1 MSELFRRFLERGGD
15 DRSLCEE
22 DYEKLGG
29 VGGSLRN
36 RADDVYLGLPD
47 DTHRAT
53 MRRVMLRMVSVQG
66 GELAR
71 RRVPDQE
78 LVYEDTEEN
87 RRVEEI
93 VSRLTEA
100 RLVVEGN
107 EIDDQPFV
115 EPAHDELIKGWD
127 KLFRWSREESENL
140 QLLRRLTPASTAW
153 ESGQGGLWLRDPRL
167 GLLKQVLRSDAGW
180 LNRLE
185 ATFVW
190 RSFSARRR
198 IVLAAATVLTLSFA
212 LISGL
217 GLVARDQRG
226 RAVSALAE
234 TEKTLAKSLLSV
246 LGLSG
251 ESPSVMEIESLW
263 QLATLPSDNEN
274 VRLLFLK
281 RALES
286 GTTARQ
292 LRNRADQAVH
302 AAVQL
307 DEGRRDRMVREIVM
321 PTLKAP
327 PDMGT
332 DSASAKEIRLTCAL
346 VGMQLGM
353 LDEDS
358 VDSREF
364 ARHSF
369 EAALDSFYGTTNF
382 HPDQFA
388 LLERSAARLAS
399 ADAVVAISKVEKRLD
414 QKQHTTEPIDLAAEP
429 ARKAVIPRL
438 EAMDRLKVLK
448 SLVTRTTDRTPSSGF
463 RTQVMVAIAAHGLE
477 PKMAAELTQ
486 PLLDQIGSGIEL
498 QRSMGNLDVLLAL
511 APYWD
516 EATATKAVPGV
527 RSYTSAYVADILRGI
542 RKAPGNPRAGWGG
555 ALSFLNIAASDLPW
569 NVPSNDLKAAAV
581 ALIEEFLRSPGMP
594 LEDFHSTCSRG
605 ILAMA
610 RWMDRGDRSS
620 LVESIRSTLARG
632 KFEEESA
639 RKELVALLAKLQ
651 VLPQTSADTSREFPA
666 AVRSAWSHIFFTA
679 PPKTLPTRP
688 QPSSRPTPLS
698 SRYLKNT
705 PDPVDPEAA
714 ARAII
719 DYLKKPQPDN
729 MYDPGPALGTA
740 ATLQRIGPKLS
751 ETSRRETASVVLQ
764 AILAHGVKGGYGFF
778 GESVEAIVVAAK
790 FEGPDATVGTLKQLL
805 ATGTDLLGGYQVP
818 GDAILIKDLKST
830 TALARALL
838 EHDSVVVGERDLIEL
853 LKYPSCA
860 GDVRAAVLARLGT
873 TLGHPLPYKSV
884 WALLNDLRL
893 NHHELYEFAKA
904 TVVRPRNPSPQ
915 PAPAVLR
922 DPRGTIRG
930 RT

>member
-1 MSELFRRFLERGGD
+1 
-15 DRSLCEE
+15 
-22 DYEKLGG
+22 
-29 VGGSLRN
+29 
-36 RADDVYLGLPD
+36 
-47 DTHRAT
+47 
-53 MRRVMLRMVSVQG
+53 
-66 GELAR
+66 
-71 RRVPDQE
+71 
-78 LVYEDTEEN
+78 
-87 RRVEEI
+87 
-93 VSRLTEA
+93 
-100 RLVVEGN
+100 
-107 EIDDQPFV
+107 
-115 EPAHDELIKGWD
+115 
-127 KLFRWSREESENL
+127 
-140 QLLRRLTPASTAW
+140 
-153 ESGQGGLWLRDPRL
+153 
-167 GLLKQVLRSDAGW
+167 
-180 LNRLE
+180 
-185 ATFVW
+185 
-190 RSFSARRR
+190 
-198 IVLAAATVLTLSFA
+198 
-212 LISGL
+212 
-217 GLVARDQRG
+217 
-226 RAVSALAE
+226 
-234 TEKTLAKSLLSV
+234 
-246 LGLSG
+246 
-251 ESPSVMEIESLW
+251 
-263 QLATLPSDNEN
+263 
-274 VRLLFLK
+274 
-281 RALES
+281 
-286 GTTARQ
+286 
-292 LRNRADQAVH
+292 
-302 AAVQL
+302 
-307 DEGRRDRMVREIVM
+307 M

-358 VDSREF
+358 VESREF

-369 EAALDSFYGTTNF
+369 DAALDSFYGTTNF

-414 QKQHTTEPIDLAAEP
+414 QKQQTTEPIDLAAEP

-448 SLVTRTTDRTPSSGF
+448 SLVTRTIDKTPSSGF
-463 RTQVMVAIAAHGLE
+463 RARVMVAIAADGLE

-498 QRSMGNLDVLLAL
+498 QRSMGNLDVLLAF

-516 EATATKAVPGV
+516 EATATKA

-542 RKAPGNPRAGWGG
+542 RKAPGNPRVGWGG

-581 ALIEEFLRSPGMP
+581 ALIEEFPRSSGMP
-594 LEDFHSTCSRG
+594 LEDFHPTCSRG

-610 RWMDRGDRSS
+610 RWMDQGDRSS

-632 KFEEESA
+632 KFEWESG

-666 AVRSAWSHIFFTA
+666 RVRSARSHIFTA
-679 PPKTLPTRP
+679 PPKPLPTRP

-698 SRYLKNT
+698 SRYPKNT

-729 MYDPGPALGTA
+729 MYDPGPALGKA

-764 AILAHGVKGGYGFF
+764 AVLAQGVKGGYGFR

-790 FEGPDATVGTLKQLL
+790 FMGPDATVGTLKQLL

-818 GDAILIKDLKST
+818 GDAILIKDLKNT

-873 TLGHPLPYKSV
+873 ALGHPVPYKSV

-893 NHHELYEFAKA
+893 NRPELYEFAKA

-930 RT
+930 KT